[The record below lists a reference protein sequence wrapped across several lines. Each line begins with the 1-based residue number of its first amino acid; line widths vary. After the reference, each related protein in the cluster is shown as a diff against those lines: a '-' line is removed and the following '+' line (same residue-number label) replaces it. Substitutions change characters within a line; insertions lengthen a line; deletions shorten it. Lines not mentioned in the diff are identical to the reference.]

1 MYRIF
6 LQSVALAGLLFV
18 CHFVRA
24 QQASIQLIIPP
35 PVELANR
42 DQWNLLLLASTFDTL
57 QVLLHGTVTEQ
68 MRGKVYEVN
77 SAVFTLRPGNYLFNT
92 SNYTLLE
99 PEQVLFESRD
109 FVEHISRTNTLPGGQ
124 YEVCVELVDMA
135 QNIVITQTCTRV
147 DINLTT
153 PPALISPAN
162 GFRQCE
168 LLPLFVWA
176 PPQPPLTNQNIEYEL
191 RVFEV
196 QGNQTPVAAVAV
208 NPFWYVARNISAPIH
223 QYELSARP
231 WISGRQYAWY
241 VIAYTQNVTLGTS
254 EIWSF
259 EHQNCLESEVVPDG
273 QPAEQPAINKQV
285 PGVQYFE
292 LKAGQGLAYYLL
304 RNSRLHI
311 AFKHELIGDQVYL
324 KIEDNNGNTID
335 AWQTPARYGWN
346 FVSLDTDT
354 WTKRPVNQAYYRLI
368 IMDTQGHAQSLRF
381 QYLTNP

>member
-124 YEVCVELVDMA
+124 YEVCRLEIASTDIRTRYK
-135 QNIVITQTCTRV
+135 QWYQKYQKNSKQEEIT
-147 DINLTT
+147 D
-153 PPALISPAN
+153 
-162 GFRQCE
+162 
-168 LLPLFVWA
+168 
-176 PPQPPLTNQNIEYEL
+176 PQ
-191 RVFEV
+191 
-196 QGNQTPVAAVAV
+196 
-208 NPFWYVARNISAPIH
+208 
-223 QYELSARP
+223 LSAEIALKYSWSSQVGSFFMVFRCLFRP
-231 WISGRQYAWY
+231 IFGLIYTNENQIGLLLADLCLLCFGLYEGIRFFSKTS
-241 VIAYTQNVTLGTS
+241 IAAS
-254 EIWSF
+254 
-259 EHQNCLESEVVPDG
+259 C
-273 QPAEQPAINKQV
+273 AEN
-285 PGVQYFE
+285 Y
-292 LKAGQGLAYYLL
+292 
-304 RNSRLHI
+304 
-311 AFKHELIGDQVYL
+311 
-324 KIEDNNGNTID
+324 
-335 AWQTPARYGWN
+335 
-346 FVSLDTDT
+346 
-354 WTKRPVNQAYYRLI
+354 
-368 IMDTQGHAQSLRF
+368 
-381 QYLTNP
+381 